1 MTAVLVADSVAKRF
15 GGRPVLTSA
24 TLRAYPGQVRAL
36 VGRNGIGK
44 STLLRIACGRLSAD
58 SGTVHFAGR
67 PYLEARHYRLAVDG
81 LFYLPVRGL
90 LSRAL
95 RVGTQIEMFKR
106 QFAGGPSL
114 EDLDWLR
121 ITPLL
126 GRTPDQ
132 LSGGELR
139 RAEIAAALI
148 RDPRCLVADEPFLGV
163 APRDVELLSDAFLSM
178 ARRGCAVVI
187 TGHEVSSLFA
197 VATRVTWCT
206 DGTTYELG
214 APDVA
219 RTDPR
224 FRREYLGPTTL

>member
-1 MTAVLVADSVAKRF
+1 MTAMLIADSVAKRF
-15 GGRPVLTSA
+15 AGRPVLTSA
-24 TLRAYPGQVRAL
+24 TLRAYAGEVRAL

-44 STLLRIACGRLSAD
+44 STLLRIACGRLSPD

-67 PYLEARHYRLAVDG
+67 PYLDARHHRLAAEG

-95 RVGTQIEMFKR
+95 PVGTQIEMFSR
-106 QFAGGPSL
+106 QFAGGPAL
-114 EDLDWLR
+114 QDLDWLR
-121 ITPLL
+121 IAGLL

-139 RAEIAAALI
+139 RVEIAAALT

-163 APRDVELLSDAFLSM
+163 APRDAELLSNAFRSL

-197 VATRVTWCT
+197 AATRVTWCT

-214 APDVA
+214 APAAASADE
-219 RTDPR
+219 R
-224 FRREYLGPTTL
+224 FRREYLGPTTW